1 MRKLLRFVAIAGPLV
16 AALGVA
22 VYAVAVTPQKALIYC
37 PVAIDSIGCHNVV
50 GALSGPNGPF
60 PNGVDRGYDGT
71 AGTVDLATA
80 DLSPYAVF
88 IIPSLADD
96 SVSKPYEL
104 LRNSRIAYR
113 LSLALEGRL
122 VVWSGTPDQGT
133 QSRDLKDKL
142 IRNLA
147 VWARG
152 ADSAAATGLVVLG
165 DHSEVA
171 SQRYAWL
178 AGFAGLAV
186 SPDTVAQVYDSVKTL
201 TATGI
206 AILDNGGTQ
215 LAYPAMASFG
225 VRPPAAASGAAV
237 DARGGSAEGQVVLV
251 TSPRRLASVK
261 TDKPDYSPGETVTF
275 TGSGWEPGE
284 VVSLLLHE
292 DPTTHPDRT
301 LTATADPLGNIVN
314 NEFSPEPHDVGVTFY
329 VLASGQV
336 SRIVAQARFTDTL
349 APTNTTEIHDAN
361 HTVVTSV
368 PVGTTVHD
376 KATVSGTAGTPTGTV
391 TFKWFTSGTCTGMP
405 AATSSPQTLVN
416 GMVDA
421 TGFSQTPAAPGSY
434 AFEASYSGDDN
445 YTSGPK
451 PCEVLTVTART
462 PTVATEIHNASHAV
476 VTSVPAGSTVH
487 DKATV
492 SGSFGTPTGT
502 VTFTFFTT
510 SSTCTG
516 TSVASGTVTLDA
528 SGVAHPSA
536 SQGPLSAGSYS
547 FIAHYNGDPN
557 YTATDSPCEPLEV
570 TALTPTALTEIHNA
584 SHNVVVAVPAGTTV
598 HDKATLAGAFGT
610 PTGTVTFTFF
620 TTSSTCT
627 GTSVASGT
635 VTLDASGVAHPSA
648 SQGPLSA
655 GSYSFIAHYNGDPNY
670 TATDRAHERT
680 TVTDQTRTPPTACQN
695 TSHNVVVAVPAGT
708 TVHDKA
714 TVSGSFV
721 TPSPTRRSS
730 DLTTS
735 STCTGTSVGSGTVT
749 LDASG
754 VAHPSASQGP
764 LSAGSYSFI
773 AHYNGDPNYTATDS
787 PCEPLTVTALTPT
800 VATEI
805 HNASHAVVTSVPA
818 GSTVHDKATVSGSF
832 GTPTGTV
839 TFTFFTTS
847 STCTGT
853 SVGSRSEE
861 RRVGEGGR
869 SSG

>member
-1 MRKLLRFVAIAGPLV
+1 M

-261 TDKPDYSPGETVTF
+261 TDRPDYSPGETVTF

-329 VLASGQV
+329 VLASGQA
-336 SRIVAQARFTDTL
+336 SRLVAQARFTDKV
-349 APTNTTEIHDAN
+349 APTITTEIHDAN

-502 VTFTFFTT
+502 VTFTFFTA

-584 SHNVVVAVPAGTTV
+584 SHNVVVAV
-598 HDKATLAGAFGT
+598 
-610 PTGTVTFTFF
+610 
-620 TTSSTCT
+620 
-627 GTSVASGT
+627 
-635 VTLDASGVAHPSA
+635 
-648 SQGPLSA
+648 
-655 GSYSFIAHYNGDPNY
+655 
-670 TATDRAHERT
+670 
-680 TVTDQTRTPPTACQN
+680 
-695 TSHNVVVAVPAGT
+695 
-708 TVHDKA
+708 
-714 TVSGSFV
+714 
-721 TPSPTRRSS
+721 
-730 DLTTS
+730 
-735 STCTGTSVGSGTVT
+735 
-749 LDASG
+749 
-754 VAHPSASQGP
+754 
-764 LSAGSYSFI
+764 
-773 AHYNGDPNYTATDS
+773 
-787 PCEPLTVTALTPT
+787 
-800 VATEI
+800 
-805 HNASHAVVTSVPA
+805 
-818 GSTVHDKATVSGSF
+818 
-832 GTPTGTV
+832 
-839 TFTFFTTS
+839 
-847 STCTGT
+847 
-853 SVGSRSEE
+853 
-861 RRVGEGGR
+861 
-869 SSG
+869 